1 MISRQAARLLA
12 DTPAI
17 AEAHFRAEAE
27 PYDARLRPDGYLNLG
42 TAENRLLW
50 DLLRDRLAALPPM
63 TEATA
68 RYAPLHGTDVLRERI
83 AALLSATC
91 RTPLDA
97 DDLVVISGATG
108 ALDAIASV
116 LCDPGEAIVVPSPY
130 YGAFDTDLGGRSG
143 ARILPAPLSPDD
155 GFRLTADAV
164 DRALKEARSRGT
176 SVRAVAL
183 SSPSNP
189 IGEVHPP
196 EVLADLLRVVREHD
210 VDLVS
215 DEIYAHAVFGGRPF
229 TSAADPAVNP
239 HWADRT
245 HVVWGFAKDFG
256 LPGLKTGVL
265 HTRDPRVRDAARAM
279 AYFAPVSTATQDT
292 LAGLLADPA
301 WVAAFLDAGRT
312 RLASSYGHLVAL
324 LDAHDIP
331 YAPAEAGFSVWL
343 DLRRWLPGT
352 DFEAERRLWR
362 ALFET
367 ARVSVLPGGA
377 FRSPQPG
384 WFRLCH
390 TVEAPLVAEAVRR
403 IAAHLGPATAAPAPS
418 AGDAPAVPLP
428 SSPNGR
434 HA

>member
-176 SVRAVAL
+176 TVRAVAL

-196 EVLADLLRVVREHD
+196 EVLSDLLRVVREHD

-301 WVAAFLDAGRT
+301 WVAAFLDAGRA

-390 TVEAPLVAEAVRR
+390 TVDAPLVAEAVRR

-418 AGDAPAVPLP
+418 AVDAPAVPLP

>member
-68 RYAPLHGTDVLRERI
+68 RYAPLHGTDALRERI

-176 SVRAVAL
+176 TVRAVAL

-292 LAGLLADPA
+292 LVGLLADPA
-301 WVAAFLDAGRT
+301 WVAAFLDAGRA

-390 TVEAPLVAEAVRR
+390 TVDAPLVAEAVRR

>member
-176 SVRAVAL
+176 TVRAVAL

-301 WVAAFLDAGRT
+301 WVAAFLDAGRA

-324 LDAHDIP
+324 LDAHGIP

>member
-1 MISRQAARLLA
+1 MVSRQAARLLA

-17 AEAHFRAEAE
+17 AEAHFRAEAQ
-27 PYDARLRPDGYLNLG
+27 PYDAHLRPDGYINLG

-50 DLLRDRLAALPPM
+50 DLLEDRLAALPPM
-63 TEATA
+63 AEATA
-68 RYAPLHGTDVLRERI
+68 RYAPLHGTAVLRERI
-83 AALLSATC
+83 AALLSASC

-116 LCDPGEAIVVPSPY
+116 LCDPGEAIVVPAPY

-143 ARILPAPLSPDD
+143 ARIRPAPLSPED

-164 DRALKEARSRGT
+164 DRALKEARSEGT
-176 SVRAVAL
+176 TVRAVAL

-196 EVLADLLRVVREHD
+196 EVLAAVLRVAREHD
-210 VDLVS
+210 VDLIS
-215 DEIYAHAVFGGRPF
+215 DEIYAHAVFGEHAF

-239 HWADRT
+239 HWAGRT

-301 WVAAFLDAGRT
+301 WVASFLAAGRR
-312 RLASSYGHLVAL
+312 RLGSSYGHLVAL
-324 LDAHDIP
+324 LDAHGIP

-352 DFEAERRLWR
+352 GFEAERRLWR
-362 ALFET
+362 ELFDT
-367 ARVSVLPGGA
+367 AKVSVLPGGA

-390 TVEAPLVAEAVRR
+390 TVDAPLVAEAVRR
-403 IAAHLGPATAAPAPS
+403 IAAHLDPAAGPAAGPAPL
-418 AGDAPAVPLP
+418 PLPLPLP

-434 HA
+434 RP

>member
-27 PYDARLRPDGYLNLG
+27 PYDALLRPDGYLNLG

-50 DLLRDRLAALPPM
+50 DLLRDKLTALPPM
-63 TEATA
+63 TEAGA
-68 RYAPLHGTDVLRERI
+68 RYAPLHGTDELRGRV
-83 AALLSATC
+83 ADLLSATC

-97 DDLVVISGATG
+97 EDLVVISGATG

-116 LCDPGEAIVVPSPY
+116 LCDPGEAIVVPAPY

-143 ARILPAPLSPDD
+143 ARILPAPLSSED

-164 DRALKEARSRGT
+164 DRALKEARSEGT
-176 SVRAVAL
+176 TVRAVAL

-210 VDLVS
+210 VDLIS
-215 DEIYAHAVFGGRPF
+215 DEIYAHAVFGDRPF

-239 HWADRT
+239 HWAERT

-265 HTRDPRVRDAARAM
+265 HTRAPRVRDAARAM
-279 AYFAPVSTATQDT
+279 AYFAPVSTATQAT

-301 WVAAFLDAGRT
+301 WVAAFLAAGRA

-324 LDAHDIP
+324 LEAHGIP

-367 ARVSVLPGGA
+367 AKVSILPGGA

-390 TVEAPLVAEAVRR
+390 TVDAPLVAEAVRR
-403 IAAHLGPATAAPAPS
+403 IAAHLGPAGAPPAPTGEDLAAP
-418 AGDAPAVPLP
+418 LP
-428 SSPNGR
+428 HAPNGR
-434 HA
+434 RP